1 MQTNRARF
9 HRTLDFIGFFAF
21 HTATNIVGGCIFGS
35 RQPSLRKDRA
45 CPRYRVAPLARQ
57 SLTRFENIKSLS
69 SCFKRGRR
77 IARITR
83 ADVVRMQGSRRK
95 TSTKS
100 PFALFAFPLRSLR
113 YNIPA
118 PLFFNAKVVRRLDS
132 QRAREV
138 VTKELVGTAS
148 GCLSIQTATRSRTS
162 SGTCPRRM
170 ASCRITITRAGIGL
184 EMCSFLSGMIH
195 PLP

>member
-77 IARITR
+77 IARIGTQR
-83 ADVVRMQGSRRK
+83 EANALCVSSAKCRLFEISYVSLDDCFAALQIVYPLCGGRRISPRLIVLTVYGLVPFIVSFHDLRLVSGWLRSSAMRISSK
-95 TSTKS
+95 SKYMRRVDRDTGS
-100 PFALFAFPLRSLR
+100 PFLPPVYRNSCSSEE
-113 YNIPA
+113 N
-118 PLFFNAKVVRRLDS
+118 
-132 QRAREV
+132 
-138 VTKELVGTAS
+138 S
-148 GCLSIQTATRSRTS
+148 G
-162 SGTCPRRM
+162 
-170 ASCRITITRAGIGL
+170 
-184 EMCSFLSGMIH
+184 
-195 PLP
+195 

>member
-1 MQTNRARF
+1 MEINANKSGQRTRNPHVLLGFTNFRHGIQHHGASIFGSFHINAPLLWKSMQTNRARF

-21 HTATNIVGGCIFGS
+21 HTATNIGGGCIFGS

-95 TSTKS
+95 PSTKI
-100 PFALFAFPLRSLR
+100 PFARFAFPLRSLR
-113 YNIPA
+113 YC
-118 PLFFNAKVVRRLDS
+118 
-132 QRAREV
+132 
-138 VTKELVGTAS
+138 S
-148 GCLSIQTATRSRTS
+148 GNER
-162 SGTCPRRM
+162 G
-170 ASCRITITRAGIGL
+170 
-184 EMCSFLSGMIH
+184 
-195 PLP
+195 

>member
-1 MQTNRARF
+1 MPSITIIITINDFNTIDCFSVFMTNAPLLWKSMQTNRARF

-77 IARITR
+77 IARIGTQR
-83 ADVVRMQGSRRK
+83 EANVLCVSSAKCRLFEISYVSLDDCFAALQIVYPPCGGRRISPRLIDL
-95 TSTKS
+95 TVYGIVPFFPVST
-100 PFALFAFPLRSLR
+100 
-113 YNIPA
+113 I
-118 PLFFNAKVVRRLDS
+118 
-132 QRAREV
+132 
-138 VTKELVGTAS
+138 
-148 GCLSIQTATRSRTS
+148 
-162 SGTCPRRM
+162 
-170 ASCRITITRAGIGL
+170 
-184 EMCSFLSGMIH
+184 
-195 PLP
+195 